1 MPCAAVGGA
10 VFRGCRPR
18 HSRRSRARAAGCER
32 AHYDFYE
39 PAGDLIDFV
48 GDLIDFVGDLIDFVG
63 DLVYNLFV
71 HIKLLEL
78 DHDLHYE
85 RSDRDDDIDDGRTY
99 LRHRAHTAQSRLL
112 AGQG

>member
-39 PAGDLIDFV
+39 PA
-48 GDLIDFVGDLIDFVG
+48 GDLIDFVG